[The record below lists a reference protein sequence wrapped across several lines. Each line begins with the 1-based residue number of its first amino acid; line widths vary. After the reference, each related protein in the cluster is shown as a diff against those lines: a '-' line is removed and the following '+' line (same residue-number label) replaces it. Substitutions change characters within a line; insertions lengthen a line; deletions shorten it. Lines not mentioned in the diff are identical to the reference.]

1 MTAAAPTLHD
11 RALGAYLGLAV
22 GDALGATVE
31 FLRPREIKA
40 QYGEHRRLIGGGW
53 LRLKPGQV
61 TDDTGMSLALGDA
74 IVAAQGWALPAVA
87 DEFVKW
93 LRSKPVD
100 VGNTCRRGIRRY
112 IIDGSLVSPP
122 SEGDAGNGACMRIL
136 PLALATFGDDAALET
151 RTIEQCHFTH
161 NHPYSDAATLCVG
174 RMVHRLL
181 AGEGLLGCR
190 HEVNRLIAQH
200 PAFRFEP
207 YPKRASPYIV
217 DTMQTVLFHFFRADD
232 YERCVIDVVNCG
244 EDADTTGAIVGML
257 AGAARGVAAIPAEW
271 LERLDPV
278 IREHIGRQVPELLR
292 LAPASRATNPLAK
305 PQEPPTWPPSSSTK
319 SPAA

>member
-1 MTAAAPTLHD
+1 MQTGGVPTLRD

-31 FLRPREIKA
+31 FLMPREIRQ
-40 QYGEHRRLIGGGW
+40 QYGEHRRMIGGGW

-61 TDDTGMSLALGDA
+61 TDDTGMSLALGNA
-74 IVAAQGWALPAVA
+74 IVAARGWDMRAVA
-87 DEFVKW
+87 DAFVTW
-93 LRSKPVD
+93 LRTKPPD

-112 IIDGSLVSPP
+112 INDGSLVSPP
-122 SEGDAGNGACMRIL
+122 SDGDAGNGACMRIL
-136 PLALATFGDDAALET
+136 PLALATFGDDAALEH
-151 RTIEQCHFTH
+151 RMIEQCHFTH
-161 NHPYSDAATLCVG
+161 NHPYSDAASLCVG

-200 PAFRFEP
+200 PVFRFEP

-217 DTMQTVLFHFFRADD
+217 DTLQTVLFHFFRADD
-232 YERCVIDVVNCG
+232 YQRCVIDVVNCG

-257 AGAARGVAAIPAEW
+257 AGAARGAGAIPEEW
-271 LERLDPV
+271 LETLDPIV
-278 IREHIGRQVPELLR
+278 RGRIEVQVEALLALVER
-292 LAPASRATNPLAK
+292 RHGGSRG
-305 PQEPPTWPPSSSTK
+305 
-319 SPAA
+319 